1 MLSPARTSG
10 LKVKAK
16 TSLVLRIRVPCQAYF
31 QRQYLA
37 VLGTW
42 QMSITKIAKA
52 GVRLHCPSLTT
63 NLLKGVGPRVGWWG
77 NPPLPPGLE
86 TAWHWLDGT
95 MAAPAPSTSCHG
107 GIASAFLWKKATSG
121 LEQFPLFSCPVCVFF
136 FLWGWGW
143 GWGGVHVCKSLCSS
157 ESLTS

>member
-16 TSLVLRIRVPCQAYF
+16 MSLALRIRVPCQDYF
-31 QRQYLA
+31 QLQYFA
-37 VLGTW
+37 VLVTW
-42 QMSITKIAKA
+42 QMSVTKTVKA
-52 GVRLHCPSLTT
+52 GVQLHCPSSTT

-86 TAWHWLDGT
+86 TAWRWLDGT
-95 MAAPAPSTSCHG
+95 TAAPAPSTSGHG
-107 GIASAFLWKKATSG
+107 GIVSAFLWEKATSG
-121 LEQFPLFSCPVCVFF
+121 LEQFPLLSSPVCVFC
-136 FLWGWGW
+136 LLWGW
-143 GWGGVHVCKSLCSS
+143 GWGGVHVCKSLYSS